1 MHFFYSTDIKDD
13 SIMLDGQEMIHC
25 IKVLRKK
32 NNDFI
37 YVTNGNGNLFKCK
50 IIDSSSNQS
59 KLSIVS
65 KKTNKRNIKTHLL
78 IAPTKNHKRIEWM
91 VEKTVEI
98 GIDRITFLI
107 CKNSIRRTVNLD
119 RLNKIALSAMK
130 QTMSTFLPQMDECT
144 IFDKAITS
152 IDSKEKYVAHLQD
165 HKIQFLPKLIRNE
178 TSRCI
183 LIGPEGDFD
192 KNEIDY
198 SLTHGFVEVSLGS
211 SRLRTET
218 AGIVSMTM
226 LNSGNE

>member
-1 MHFFYSTDIKDD
+1 
-13 SIMLDGQEMIHC
+13 
-25 IKVLRKK
+25 
-32 NNDFI
+32 
-37 YVTNGNGNLFKCK
+37 
-50 IIDSSSNQS
+50 
-59 KLSIVS
+59 
-65 KKTNKRNIKTHLL
+65 
-78 IAPTKNHKRIEWM
+78 M

-107 CKNSIRRTVNLD
+107 CKNSIRNTVNLD

-130 QTMSTFLPQMDECT
+130 QTMSTFLPQIDECT
-144 IFDKAITS
+144 IFDKAVS
-152 IDSKEKYVAHLQD
+152 AIDSKEKYVAHLQEGS
-165 HKIQFLPKLIRNE
+165 KIKFLPKLIRNE

-198 SLTHGFVEVSLGS
+198 SLTHDFVEVSLGS